1 MRVLLISNYCHSGG
15 GISVQVRAISNHL
28 LEDGIESDIFST
40 KGGVCHRIAV
50 PFALL
55 WKGRK
60 YDVFHIHACSFR
72 GFFPAVVGIV
82 VGRLMKKKI
91 ILTYHGGDAD
101 AFFAR
106 RKRFVK
112 FFLTRTDANVVLS
125 GFHGKVFDKYGLPYV
140 VIPNVADFNSEHFR
154 LRQSVTPKFICI
166 RSHTGTYNIKCI
178 LDAFKIVKGQI
189 SGATLT
195 LLGDGPLHEDLIRY
209 AEDLD
214 LEDVSFPGLVRNDAI
229 FRYLDGADIMLSS
242 PVVDNM
248 PVSLLEGFSS
258 GLLVI
263 SSNVGGVPYMIEDGV
278 NGLLFESGNADA
290 LAGRMM
296 YALTH
301 ADHVRVMCENAFAAA
316 QTYSWKNVG
325 GQLKNIYYQ

>member
-28 LEDGIESDIFST
+28 LEDGIEAAIFST
-40 KGGVCHRIAV
+40 KGGLWRRIAA

-60 YDVFHIHACSFR
+60 FDVFHIHACSFR

-91 ILTYHGGDAD
+91 VLTYHGGGAD
-101 AFFAR
+101 AFFAKR
-106 RKRFVK
+106 RRFVR

-125 GFHGKVFDKYGLPYV
+125 GFHGNVFDKYGLPYV
-140 VIPNVADFNSEHFR
+140 IIPNVADFNSEHFR

-178 LDAFKIVKGQI
+178 LDAFKIVKSQI
-189 SGATLT
+189 PGASLT

-209 AEDLD
+209 AEQLG
-214 LEDVSFPGLVRNDAI
+214 LKDVTFPGLVRNDAI

-248 PVSLLEGFSS
+248 PVSLLEGFSA

-278 NGLLFESGNADA
+278 NGLLFESGDFFELAQKA
-290 LAGRMM
+290 LWVLAHPQQSKEMTVSARQS
-296 YALTH
+296 LE
-301 ADHVRVMCENAFAAA
+301 R
-316 QTYSWKNVG
+316 YSWKHIG
-325 GQLKNIYYQ
+325 EKLYSIYNG

>member
-1 MRVLLISNYCHSGG
+1 MRVLLISNYRHSGG

-40 KGGVCHRIAV
+40 KGGIWHRITV
-50 PFALL
+50 PFALF

-60 YDVFHIHACSFR
+60 FDAFHIHACSFR

-91 ILTYHGGDAD
+91 VLTYHGGDAD
-101 AFFAR
+101 SFFAKR
-106 RKRFVK
+106 ERFVK
-112 FFLTRTDANVVLS
+112 FFLARTDANVVLS
-125 GFHGKVFDKYGLPYV
+125 GFHGKVFDKYGIPYI
-140 VIPNVADFNSEHFR
+140 VIPNVADINSEHFR

-166 RSHTGTYNIKCI
+166 RAHTGTYNIKCI
-178 LDAFKIVKGQI
+178 LDAFKIVKSQI
-189 SGATLT
+189 PEATLT
-195 LLGDGPLHEDLIRY
+195 LLGDGPLHANLIRY
-209 AEDLD
+209 AEELG
-214 LEDVSFPGLVRNDAI
+214 LKDVIFPGMVRNDVI

-248 PVSLLEGFSS
+248 PVSLLEGFSA

-263 SSNVGGVPYMIEDGV
+263 SSNVGGVPYMIVDGV
-278 NGLLFESGNADA
+278 NGLLFKSGNADA
-290 LAGRMM
+290 LADKML

-301 ADHVRVMCENAFAAA
+301 TDHVREMCKNALVAA
-316 QTYSWKNVG
+316 QKYSWQNVG
-325 GQLKNIYYQ
+325 GLLKSIYCQ